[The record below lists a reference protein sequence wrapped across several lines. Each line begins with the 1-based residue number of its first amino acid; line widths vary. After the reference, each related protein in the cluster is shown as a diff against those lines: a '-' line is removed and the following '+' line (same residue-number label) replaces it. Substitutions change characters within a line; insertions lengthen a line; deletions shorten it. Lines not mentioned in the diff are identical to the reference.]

1 MSGTSSGDGS
11 ELEPEVPT
19 EVPSDVEVVAASGD
33 GVPGPPGPTVTSPS
47 PAMASAPAVE
57 FFPDTPTAEPEA
69 LARKQRLVLDK
80 AYRYLLDQ
88 GFGVLELASL
98 DLDEVPAMARQLA
111 EELAIPSGD
120 WLADALYC
128 WLQEA
133 QQEAKIHRRVRGY
146 LQDDLTWMTLMPP
159 MVLPTK
165 EGAGRGSLDPDRA
178 ALLLVGKTRA
188 STLKRY
194 LSYYRQWRLWL
205 AEAKLRYP
213 PGRPADLV
221 DYLLARRDEPCGR
234 SVPEAILKA
243 ISWMERVAEYPE
255 EQRATHGRLAW
266 AAKDKITE
274 ILSDGARL
282 IKRAPRYPVH
292 LLAQFEK
299 LVLDPGH
306 AIGWR
311 VWAWAKLLKVW
322 GSLRWSDLQAIIP
335 AELAL

>member
-1 MSGTSSGDGS
+1 MSGTSSGGDS

-19 EVPSDVEVVAASGD
+19 EVPSDVEVEAASGD
-33 GVPGPPGPTVTSPS
+33 GVPGPPGPTATPPS
-47 PAMASAPAVE
+47 PAMAWAPAAE
-57 FFPDTPTAEPEA
+57 AFPNTPTVEPEA

-88 GFGVLELASL
+88 GFGVLKLASL

-111 EELAIPSGD
+111 EELAILLGG
-120 WLADALYC
+120 WLEDALYC

-133 QQEAKIHRRVRGY
+133 QQEAKIHRQIRGY

-165 EGAGRGSLDPDRA
+165 EGAGSGPRYAPEVPPLKGERNRKLVDDGCIVAAREERLLDIWCRKLQEELLQIDVPIIGTLRGSLDPDRA

-234 SVPEAILKA
+234 SVPE
-243 ISWMERVAEYPE
+243 
-255 EQRATHGRLAW
+255 RLSSR
-266 AAKDKITE
+266 
-274 ILSDGARL
+274 LSPGW
-282 IKRAPRYPVH
+282 KR
-292 LLAQFEK
+292 
-299 LVLDPGH
+299 
-306 AIGWR
+306 
-311 VWAWAKLLKVW
+311 
-322 GSLRWSDLQAIIP
+322 
-335 AELAL
+335 